1 VYLRSLIVF
10 VLCTVFVLAFV
21 VVLNYEQGAVLGSLN
36 AKVQTTRNNC
46 QTSGGCDT
54 LTIVSAALSEKN
66 YSSDLGPGSYAIL
79 AMKLNVSGPSS
90 LGSLRLFIDNS
101 SGGTIQGPVGP
112 GPDILVNL
120 TLPATIAVT
129 HGMTYT
135 LSVEGLYGTD
145 TTVVQTLKV
154 VAQ

>member
-1 VYLRSLIVF
+1 MYLRSLIVF
-10 VLCTVFVLAFV
+10 VLCTTFVLAFV
-21 VVLNYEQGAVLGSLN
+21 VVLNYEQGAVFGSLN
-36 AKVQTTRNNC
+36 AKVQTSHTTC
-46 QTSGGCDT
+46 QASGGCDT
-54 LTIVSAALSEKN
+54 LTIVSATLREKN

-90 LGSLRLFIDNS
+90 LGSLKLFIDNTS
-101 SGGTIQGPVGP
+101 AGTVQGPVGP
-112 GPDILVNL
+112 GLDILVNL

-145 TTVVQTLKV
+145 STVLQALKV